1 MNYICSWLCADEPGE
16 ESVFFQTG
24 ELSSSQTHQNIYWRC
39 LIVFYVTSR
48 RFNKNERHVL
58 FTNVKQLPK
67 VDGERIGFLL
77 EKLGVEV
84 IFTDFK
90 YKTPKGYYGA
100 FQNQFYEFSI
110 LEYISNNN
118 NGNDDLY
125 LVLDSDCIFIK
136 PAADLF
142 QEASKEGFISFEDE
156 VKPDYII
163 NGLSRNNLKDLYQ
176 ELLQKE
182 IQEIPSY
189 HLGEFMLSSVG
200 NIKKFFSDFKDL
212 WPQLLER
219 NKAGKQKFNE
229 EAHTLS
235 YLYYKNGFRAHPGNT
250 FMRRIW
256 TNPLFYREVRSTDVD
271 LAIWHLPAEKT
282 FGIYKLYEYFMF
294 HSKNF
299 AFDIEDDQFNELVQ
313 KTVGI
318 PHLPLK
324 MKIEY
329 YTVSYYKA
337 IKKRLKRLTLAQRL
351 FV

>member
-1 MNYICSWLCADEPGE
+1 MNYICTWLCADEPGE

-39 LIVFYVTSR
+39 LLVFYITSK
-48 RFNKNERHVL
+48 RFNKKEKHIL
-58 FTNVKQLPK
+58 FTNVKQLPV
-67 VDGERIGFLL
+67 VDGKKISSLL
-77 EKLGVEV
+77 EELEVEV

-110 LEYISNNN
+110 LEYISANNTN
-118 NGNDDLY
+118 NDDLY

-136 PAADLF
+136 PVDHLF
-142 QEASKEGFISFEDE
+142 SEASKQGFISFEDE
-156 VKPDYII
+156 VKPDYVI
-163 NGLSRNNLKDLYQ
+163 NGLSRNDLKTLYE
-176 ELLQKE
+176 ELLGKK
-182 IQEIPSY
+182 IDEIPSY

-200 NIKKFFSDFKDL
+200 NIKKFFSDFKEL
-212 WPQLLER
+212 WPQLIER
-219 NKAGKQKFNE
+219 NQAGKLKFNE

-235 YLYYKNGFRAHPGNT
+235 YLYFKNGFRAHNNNI

-256 TNPLFYREVRSTDVD
+256 TNPLFYREVRDTDVA

-282 FGIYKLYEYFMF
+282 FGIFRLYEHFLMQ
-294 HSKNF
+294 SRNF
-299 AFDIEDDQFNELVQ
+299 GLEISNDKYIDIVQ
-313 KTVGI
+313 KAIGI

-337 IKKRLKRLTLAQRL
+337 IKKRLKKLTFAAA
-351 FV
+351 FFF